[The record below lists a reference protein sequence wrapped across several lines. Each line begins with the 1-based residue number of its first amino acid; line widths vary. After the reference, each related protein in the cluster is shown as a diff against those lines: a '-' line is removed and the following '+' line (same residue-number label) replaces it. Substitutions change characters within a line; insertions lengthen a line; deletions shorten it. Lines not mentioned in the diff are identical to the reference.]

1 MLDSVFC
8 FEKDKPVLTLNEY
21 WCVFSEISEMLN
33 RRPIQGAVFET
44 SLRMISP
51 NDLILG
57 RTSKDQPSTLPESMD
72 NRKRLQLIQDYKSEF
87 WKVMINIFASDSRL
101 FKYPTWYKQTR
112 KPVIG
117 DIVLVLYKS
126 KLKDNFKIA
135 KIQSVSDDGRNLE
148 LIVSPHHDSSTSNFK
163 VPVKMNVPTQRTI
176 LIYSPTDDNKENC
189 D

>member
-1 MLDSVFC
+1 
-8 FEKDKPVLTLNEY
+8 
-21 WCVFSEISEMLN
+21 
-33 RRPIQGAVFET
+33 
-44 SLRMISP
+44 MISP

-87 WKVMINIFASDSRL
+87 WKQMLNTFASDSRL

-112 KPVIG
+112 MPVIG

-126 KLKDNFKIA
+126 KLKDSFKIA
-135 KIQSVSDDGRNLE
+135 KIENVSSDGRNLD
-148 LIVSPHHDSSTSNFK
+148 LIVSPYQDSSSSNFK
-163 VPVKMNVPTQRTI
+163 IPMKMSVPTQRTI
-176 LIYSPTDDNKENC
+176 LLYSPTDDGNEKC